1 MKKFAIFLASI
12 APGVFLIG
20 YNIGTG
26 SITTMASSGA
36 AFGMT
41 LVWPLLLSC
50 LFTFFLIMVFGQY
63 TAITGETIL
72 YSFRKHFGKGWA
84 LFVMISILLSEW
96 LSIMG
101 VMGVVV
107 EVVNEWSRPF
117 TSSGNGF
124 PPVLIAGVFA
134 VLLLYLFW
142 QGTHRLFERALA
154 FFVAIMGISFLLT
167 MFLVNP
173 DPGEILSGL
182 IPELPTNREKLL
194 LMAGMV
200 GTTMGTVLFLM
211 RSILVQEKGWTVQD
225 LHLERRDALI
235 SAALMFILSTA
246 IMIAAAGTLYPKG
259 LKVDNAIDMVK
270 LLEPLAGRF
279 AISIFVGG
287 IICAGLSSLFPNFL
301 LAPWFLA
308 DYEGKPRD
316 MTSRR
321 SRLWVL
327 FAALISLTVPLFGG
341 KPVLITIIAQAGIA
355 VVSPLALILMLLL
368 INRKEVMGEFTASR
382 AKSSLLIIIILFSIL
397 MAIAGITGI
406 AAQIQ
411 TAFS

>member
-1 MKKFAIFLASI
+1 MKKLSLFLATI
-12 APGVFLIG
+12 APGVVLIG

-36 AFGMT
+36 SFGMT
-41 LVWPLLLSC
+41 LIWPLLLSC
-50 LFTFFLIMVFGQY
+50 IFTYFLIRVFGQY

-72 YSFRKHFGKGWA
+72 YAFRKHFGKGWA
-84 LFVMISILLSEW
+84 LFVMLSILLSEW

-117 TSSGNGF
+117 TDSGDGF
-124 PPVLIAGVFA
+124 PSVLIAAVFA
-134 VLLLYLFW
+134 AILYFIFW
-142 QGTHRLFERALA
+142 KGTHRLFERVLA

-167 MFLVNP
+167 MFMVHP
-173 DPGEILSGL
+173 DPAEILQGL
-182 IPELPTNREKLL
+182 IPELPTNGEKLL

-211 RSILVQEKGWTVQD
+211 RSVLVHEKGWTVKD
-225 LHLERRDALI
+225 LNLEKRDALI
-235 SAALMFILSTA
+235 SAVMMFVLSTA

-259 LKVDNAIDMVK
+259 LKVDNAIDMVT

-308 DYEGKPRD
+308 DYEGKARD
-316 MTSRR
+316 MTSTR
-321 SRLWVL
+321 SRVL
-327 FAALISLTVPLFGG
+327 VFLAALISLSVPIFGG

-355 VVSPLALILMLLL
+355 VVSPLALILMLIL
-368 INRKEVMGEFTASR
+368 INRRGVMGEFTASKGR
-382 AKSSLLIIIILFSIL
+382 SALLIVIILFTIL
-397 MAIAGITGI
+397 MAIAGIAGI
-406 AAQIQ
+406 SDQLQA
-411 TAFS
+411 AFS

>member
-1 MKKFAIFLASI
+1 MKKLSLFLATI
-12 APGVFLIG
+12 APGIVLIG

-36 AFGMT
+36 SFGMS

-50 LFTFFLIMVFGQY
+50 IFTYFLIRVFGQY
-63 TAITGETIL
+63 TAVTGETIL
-72 YSFRKHFGKGWA
+72 FGFRKHFGKGWA
-84 LFVMISILLSEW
+84 LFVMLSILLSEW

-117 TSSGNGF
+117 TASGNGF
-124 PPVLIAGVFA
+124 SPVLIAAIFA
-134 VLLLYLFW
+134 AILYYIFW
-142 QGTHRLFERALA
+142 KGTHRLFERVLA

-167 MFLVNP
+167 MFMVNP
-173 DPGEILSGL
+173 DPAEIVKGL
-182 IPELPTNREKLL
+182 IPELPSSGEKLL

-211 RSILVQEKGWTVQD
+211 RSILVHEKGWTVQE
-225 LHLERRDALI
+225 LHLEKRDAFI
-235 SAALMFILSTA
+235 SAAMMFVLSTA

-259 LKVDNAIDMVK
+259 LKVDNAIDMVT

-308 DYEGKPRD
+308 DYEGQSINLSS
-316 MTSRR
+316 TR
-321 SRLWVL
+321 SRILVL
-327 FAALISLTVPLFGG
+327 LAAVVSLTVPLFGG

-355 VVSPLALILMLLL
+355 VVSPLALILMLIL
-368 INRKEVMGEFTASR
+368 INRRGVMGEFTANTR
-382 AKSSLLIIIILFSIL
+382 KSALLLLIIVFTML
-397 MAIAGITGI
+397 MAVAGIAGISD
-406 AAQIQ
+406 QLQ
-411 TAFS
+411 SAFS